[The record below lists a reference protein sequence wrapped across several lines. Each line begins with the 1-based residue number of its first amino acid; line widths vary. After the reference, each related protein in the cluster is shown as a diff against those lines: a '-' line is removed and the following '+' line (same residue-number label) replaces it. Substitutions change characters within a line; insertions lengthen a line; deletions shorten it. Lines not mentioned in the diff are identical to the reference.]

1 MTHINHRVEVRTC
14 VKCGET
20 KEIPQKYKH
29 ATNVCIECQRAASRH
44 YQRLESIRE
53 GRRLGFTGR
62 VPYPLSEGYS
72 TTGNY
77 FKAMASKT
85 FKTKSREDWR
95 ELMRNRL
102 NTTLENDEL
111 MRWINSHD
119 GEEQKNK
126 KQKRIETDYP
136 DTRYMTWDEYE
147 RGLGDNEVDS

>member
-1 MTHINHRVEVRTC
+1 MTHINHKVEVRTC

-20 KEIPQKYKH
+20 KEIPQKHKH

-44 YQRLESIRE
+44 YQKMESIRE
-53 GRRLGFTGR
+53 GRRVGFTGR
-62 VPYPLSEGYS
+62 VPYPLEEPFT

-77 FKAMASKT
+77 FKSMASKT
-85 FKTKSREDWR
+85 FKCKTREEWR

-102 NTTLENDEL
+102 LNLSEDVL
-111 MRWINSHD
+111 KWINAHD
-119 GEEQKNK
+119 SDEPKK
-126 KQKRIETDYP
+126 KQKKIETDYP